1 MRPDVPCRGC
11 ECRTADCHADCES
24 YMIFKYVQANYL
36 QDLQKARQAERD
48 LSVTR
53 KHSKSSVKKKG
64 AARRK
69 G

>member
-11 ECRTADCHADCES
+11 ECRSAECHTKCES
-24 YMIFKYVQANYL
+24 YKIFKYVQANYL
-36 QDLQKARQAERD
+36 QDLKKAQQAERD
-48 LSVTR
+48 LSGAK
-53 KHSKSSVKKKG
+53 KHRVSSIKKKG